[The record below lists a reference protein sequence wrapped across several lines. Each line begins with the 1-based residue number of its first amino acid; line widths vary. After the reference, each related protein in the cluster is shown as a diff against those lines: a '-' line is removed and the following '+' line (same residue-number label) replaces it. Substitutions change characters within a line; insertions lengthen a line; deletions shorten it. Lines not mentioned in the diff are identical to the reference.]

1 MQRRRS
7 SGFSLAELLI
17 AMFIVVVGLAGV
29 TAALAYGV
37 KNSTRGRDLAEA
49 TQVART
55 FFEAIQ
61 GNSLVDSVELDE
73 EWPGPESGINDDR
86 EVRRLLNEAPF
97 GSINFTPNQ
106 VTRFRR
112 NISVE
117 RVAEPD
123 DVVHRSKLARVTVRV
138 TWQDSQGEH
147 KSELIGVVR
156 HARP

>member
-1 MQRRRS
+1 MRRRHR

-61 GNSLVDSVELDE
+61 GNSLIDSVEMDE
-73 EWPGPESGINDDR
+73 EWPGPESMINDPP

-97 GSINFTPNQ
+97 GSVNFTPNQ

-112 NISVE
+112 NIAVE
-117 RVAEPD
+117 RVAEPTD
-123 DVVHRSKLARVTVRV
+123 GHRSSLARVTVKV
-138 TWQDSQGEH
+138 TWQDAQGEH